1 MSESARKLHQ
11 TPHQGVFH
19 VTGGGSLLLSDLLTE
34 PGASATLLAASVPY
48 ATTALTQLIGKN
60 PHRSSSAG
68 TARALAMAAWQQAR
82 ALAPAQGQLFG
93 FGCTAAL
100 ATNRPKRGAHR
111 AHLAVQTL
119 GTTNTLSFVFDKSD
133 TDREREET
141 KIVELA
147 YLLLQETLAI
157 QLGASDEHASQPED
171 LSNTISKSPAPPNW
185 QALYNGKVG
194 KVLASANTKAPRQPT
209 LLMPGSFNPL
219 HNGHMAM
226 AAYAS
231 TRYAQPVDFELSVH
245 NVDKPSLDYADLQL
259 RTQQFADHTLW
270 LTGLP
275 TFLDKAREFP
285 GVTFLVGADTALRIG
300 QTKYYRSESA
310 MHAAIEEMAS
320 LETQY
325 LVFGRAQRNR
335 FASLD
340 DLDLPPALR
349 ALCTGVSESDF
360 RLDLS
365 STQLRETSATQAD

>member
-1 MSESARKLHQ
+1 VSESARKLHQ

-48 ATTALTQLIGKN
+48 ATTALTQLIGNN
-60 PHRSSSAG
+60 PHQASSAG

-82 ALAPAQGQLFG
+82 ALAPGQDNLFG

-111 AHLAVQTL
+111 VHLAVQTL
-119 GTTNTLSFVFDKSD
+119 GTTNTLSFFFDKSD

-147 YLLLQETLAI
+147 YLLLQETLAVE
-157 QLGASDEHASQPED
+157 LAAYDEPVLHREALTQTVVKNAAPQNWQTLYSGE
-171 LSNTISKSPAPPNW
+171 ISKIRA
-185 QALYNGKVG
+185 G
-194 KVLASANTKAPRQPT
+194 ANTKDPTRPT

-219 HNGHMAM
+219 HKGHVAM
-226 AAYAS
+226 ATYAAR
-231 TRYAQPVDFELSVH
+231 RYDQPVDFELSVH
-245 NVDKPSLDYADLQL
+245 NVDKPSLDYADLKL
-259 RTQQFADHTLW
+259 RTQQFADHNLW

-285 GVTFLVGADTALRIG
+285 GVTFLVGTDTAQRIG
-300 QTKYYRSESA
+300 QAKYYDSVSA
-310 MHAAIEEMAS
+310 MNAAIDEMAN
-320 LETQY
+320 LGTQY
-325 LVFGRAQRNR
+325 LVFGRAQRKR
-335 FASLD
+335 FLSLS

-365 STQLRETSATQAD
+365 STQLRDTSAEQAD